1 MTKVDWHEAEA
12 LCGKAGKRLCTEA
25 EWELACAG
33 PEKRA
38 YPYGPGLVEGRC
50 QAGAG
55 GQGPAPLG
63 RKDGC
68 VTVDGVADLSG
79 NVGEWTSS
87 VVAPGSP
94 QRVVRGGSWRSSG
107 VSCMARDYFL
117 PGAGGA
123 QDIGFRCCL

>member
-1 MTKVDWHEAEA
+1 
-12 LCGKAGKRLCTEA
+12 
-25 EWELACAG
+25 
-33 PEKRA
+33 
-38 YPYGPGLVEGRC
+38 
-50 QAGAG
+50 
-55 GQGPAPLG
+55 
-63 RKDGC
+63 